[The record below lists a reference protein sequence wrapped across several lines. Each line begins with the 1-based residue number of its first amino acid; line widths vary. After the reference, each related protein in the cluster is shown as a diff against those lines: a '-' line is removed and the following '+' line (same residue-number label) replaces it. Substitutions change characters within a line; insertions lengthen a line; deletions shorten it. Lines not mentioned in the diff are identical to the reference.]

1 MTCRME
7 AEFGYVLAVPA
18 TQVARQENAKIKEK
32 GVKWTVGF
40 FIFLVPCGTVIRIN
54 TVMYDW
60 TK

>member
-18 TQVARQENAKIKEK
+18 TQVARQEDVKIKEK

-40 FIFLVPCGTVIRIN
+40 FYF
-54 TVMYDW
+54 
-60 TK
+60 